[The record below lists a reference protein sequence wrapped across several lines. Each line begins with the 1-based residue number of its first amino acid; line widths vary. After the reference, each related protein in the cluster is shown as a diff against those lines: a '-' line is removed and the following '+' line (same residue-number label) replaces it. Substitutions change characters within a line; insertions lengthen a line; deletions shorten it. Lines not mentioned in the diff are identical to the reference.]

1 MNTLFDSA
9 ETWLSSVAGL
19 SWKGALFA
27 LAVALVVVLLR
38 RQFSPGWRHALWLL
52 VLLRFALPDMG
63 ESRWSMMGWF
73 ESEKVE
79 ARAVVEATQ
88 VAASDSGVLQAME
101 PQEDEAALTA
111 ISVVP
116 EPAHS
121 STSLNPLTLEQRLT
135 LGWLVG
141 VVVMLGAMQAL
152 HLRLLRRLR
161 ADGTPPSSRVA
172 GILNE
177 AGTLA
182 GLTRAPQVCV
192 TGAVRAPALFGVLRP
207 VILLPRDVA
216 ESYDAAALKLIFLHE
231 IAHLQRRDLWTQV
244 LASLIL
250 AVHWFNPLA
259 WWAGRRLRVEAE
271 MAADAQALKYTDA
284 GEAHRFGTVLLD
296 FANRAVAGWLL
307 WCASAT
313 LLGISENKHDLK
325 RRIEALKDVASRRRT
340 RWGIGLLAFALL
352 SVTGLTKTPAETKPA
367 VAAAPPA
374 GTAAAEPGLVTGVV
388 VDDHGKP
395 VAGASC
401 SLRIGD
407 DSDPE
412 VRKAVSDAQGRFRFE
427 SVPESAVLQL
437 RALHS
442 DYVSPREPQPKFSS
456 QDQKEHRLVLARATS
471 WLTGTVTQK
480 SDGQP
485 VPNAAVYTS
494 VAYDNFL
501 AFPLQ
506 GRAKARTDAAGRF
519 RVVKTT
525 FDKEKGFLLVDAP
538 GMALQPVAITWK
550 EGGQTVDQTL
560 ELEKLLTGRVV
571 DAEGKPVQGA
581 SASVCG
587 RFYSDFIN
595 PIKSPETGYYSMGSG
610 YWMGEPATDA
620 QGAFSSRVL
629 VLGEEYGQW
638 LVVQHP
644 VEGIQY
650 ARLRD
655 WKPGDTLKL
664 ERWASAQGTLVDSE
678 GKPVPDTEI
687 RFNASRRETDANGNT
702 LFSLDIRATAKTDAQ
717 GRYQVDRITPQAS
730 SEYVTVNGKIVS
742 LRRGTFAPGEK
753 KTVDIRIP
761 APRAAVPP
769 VPAEKMRQ
777 IKGRLI
783 LPGDRSAMSE
793 AYRVYVSFTP
803 LGKDGLNDQPEVDDG
818 GRFETKDLPADDYL
832 CTVWVSPK
840 DSKLMS
846 ARNGGLSLAFKLE
859 PDTARK
865 PLDLGEF
872 KLEESDFAF
881 RPTGPS
887 GPAPW
892 QTMKLNAEVEEA
904 AAYATW
910 VASNGRG
917 PGPEQKF
924 TDGHAA
930 GEGSLDSN
938 HRFLVRATKADGSK
952 YFSAAQVAA
961 EDEKAVFEKKVRLM
975 PSVAVK
981 GRVRPLPEGYDG
993 RGWIIASVSVRAEMK
1008 LGVIKKGTVPLAYW
1022 YAWAPV
1028 ARDGKFEFPAL
1039 PRGSL
1044 TLDGFG
1050 NGWSTAMPGLASSA
1064 GSVSVKMAGQSSPIE
1079 VTLDTLPCIERR
1091 VRLLR
1096 PDGSPAAGAALSLLT
1111 RGNTAS
1117 LALTTRGHAVES
1129 GDADAYAS
1137 YKKRP
1142 IPGHSVPADAEG
1154 NATLRNQ
1161 PDQSYGSTLCE
1172 VKWTDPQTKK
1182 AHVER
1187 VKIDHQ
1193 ARSPQE
1199 IRLTGKSQ

>member
-1 MNTLFDSA
+1 
-9 ETWLSSVAGL
+9 
-19 SWKGALFA
+19 
-27 LAVALVVVLLR
+27 
-38 RQFSPGWRHALWLL
+38 
-52 VLLRFALPDMG
+52 LRFALPDMG
-63 ESRWSMMGWF
+63 ESRWSMMGRF
-73 ESEKVE
+73 GSDVVEPSSVMEVEAVAAPDPMMSELPGSLESE
-79 ARAVVEATQ
+79 VV
-88 VAASDSGVLQAME
+88 VAATPMVHA
-101 PQEDEAALTA
+101 P
-111 ISVVP
+111 
-116 EPAHS
+116 
-121 STSLNPLTLEQRLT
+121 SLVSHQPWTLEQKLT
-135 LGWLVG
+135 LGWLAG
-141 VVVMLGAMQAL
+141 VVVMLGAMLGL

-161 ADGTPPSSRVA
+161 AGSSAPPSSRVVS
-172 GILNE
+172 ILRE
-177 AGTLA
+177 AGGLA
-182 GLTRAPQVCV
+182 GLRRMPQVCV
-192 TGAVRAPALFGVLRP
+192 TGAVCAPALFGVLRP
-207 VILLPRDVA
+207 VILLPQDVA

-271 MAADAQALKYTDA
+271 MAADALALKYTDA

-325 RRIEALKDVASRRRT
+325 RRIEALKDVACRRRT

-367 VAAAPPA
+367 ASAAPPA
-374 GTAAAEPGLVTGVV
+374 ATAAAAEPGVVTGVV

-427 SVPESAVLQL
+427 SVPESSVLQL
-437 RALHS
+437 RALHP
-442 DYVSPREPQPKFSS
+442 DYVTPLEPQPKFSS
-456 QDQKEHRLVLARATS
+456 QDQKEHRLVLATATS
-471 WLTGTVTQK
+471 WLTGTVTRK

-485 VPNAAVYTS
+485 VPDAAVYTS
-494 VAYDNFL
+494 VTYDNHL
-501 AFPLQ
+501 SFPMT

-519 RVVKTT
+519 RVLKSTY
-525 FDKEKGFLLVDAP
+525 DKEKGFLLVDAP
-538 GMALQPVAITWK
+538 GMALQTVAITWK
-550 EGGQTVDQTL
+550 EGGQTVDQAL
-560 ELEKLLTGRVV
+560 EPEKLLTGRVV

-581 SASVCG
+581 STSVCG
-587 RFYSDFIN
+587 RFYSDSIIN

-610 YWMGEPATDA
+610 YWMGELNTDA

-629 VLGEEYGQW
+629 FTGAEHEQW

-655 WKPGDTLKL
+655 WQPGDTLKL
-664 ERWASAQGTLVDSE
+664 ERWASAQGTLVDVE

-687 RFNASRRETDANGNT
+687 RFNASRRETDVSGTT
-702 LFSLDIRATAKTDAQ
+702 LFSLSIGATTKTDAQ
-717 GRYQVDRITPQAS
+717 GRYQVGRITPQAS
-730 SEYVTVNGKIVS
+730 SEYVMVNGQLVS
-742 LRRGTFAPGEK
+742 LRRGSFAPGEK

-761 APRAAVPP
+761 APRAVVPP
-769 VPAEKMRQ
+769 VPPEKTRQ

-783 LPGDRSAMSE
+783 LPGGRAAMSE
-793 AYRVYVSFTP
+793 AHQVHVSFAP
-803 LGKDGLNDQPEVDDG
+803 LGKDGLNDQPDVDDG
-818 GRFETKDLPADDYL
+818 GRFETRDLPADDYL

-859 PDTARK
+859 PDAARK
-865 PLDLGEF
+865 PLDLGEL

-881 RPTGPS
+881 RPSSGPS

-892 QTMKLNAEVEEA
+892 QTMKLNAEVEDA

-924 TDGHAA
+924 TDGRAA

-952 YFSAAQVAA
+952 FFSAAQSAS
-961 EDEKAVFEKKVRLM
+961 EDEKAVFDKKVRLM

-981 GRVRPLPEGYDG
+981 GRVRPLPANYDG
-993 RGWIIASVSVRAEMK
+993 QGWIIASVSVRAEMK
-1008 LGVIKKGTVPLAYW
+1008 TGVIMKGTVPIAYW

-1028 ARDGKFEFPAL
+1028 SRDGKFEFSAL
-1039 PRGSL
+1039 PRGNLSL
-1044 TLDGFG
+1044 AGFG
-1050 NGWSTAMPGLASSA
+1050 EGWSTAMPGPASSA
-1064 GSVSVKMAGQSSPIE
+1064 GSVSVKMAGESSPIDA
-1079 VTLDTLPCIERR
+1079 VIDTLPNIERR

-1096 PDGSPAAGAALSLLT
+1096 PDGSPADGAMLSVMT
-1111 RGNTAS
+1111 TGGTAP
-1117 LALTTRGHAVES
+1117 LALTTRGHAVEPA
-1129 GDADAYAS
+1129 DAEAYAS

-1142 IPGHSVPADAEG
+1142 IPGHSVTADAEG
-1154 NATLRNQ
+1154 LATLRNQ
-1161 PDQSYGSTLCE
+1161 PDQSYGSTTCE

-1187 VKIDHQ
+1187 VKIEHQ
-1193 ARSPQE
+1193 ARQPQE
-1199 IRLTGKSQ
+1199 IRLVGKAP

>member
-1 MNTLFDSA
+1 MNTLLDSA
-9 ETWLSSVAGL
+9 ETWLLSVAGL

-27 LAVALVVVLLR
+27 LAVALVVVLMR
-38 RQFSPGWRHALWLL
+38 RQFSPGWRHVLWLL
-52 VLLRFALPDMG
+52 VLLRFVLPDMG
-63 ESRWSMMGWF
+63 ESRWSMMGRF
-73 ESEKVE
+73 GSEEVKPGMVME
-79 ARAVVEATQ
+79 
-88 VAASDSGVLQAME
+88 VAEVSAPME
-101 PQEDEAALTA
+101 VMLELPQELESVTQAAMPDVNVT
-111 ISVVP
+111 
-116 EPAHS
+116 
-121 STSLNPLTLEQRLT
+121 PLVTRKPWTLEQKLT
-135 LGWLVG
+135 LGWLAG
-141 VVVMLGAMQAL
+141 VVVMLGAMLGL

-161 ADGTPPSSRVA
+161 ADGVPPSSRVVS
-172 GILNE
+172 ILRE
-177 AGTLA
+177 AGELA
-182 GLTRAPQVCV
+182 GLRRVPQVCV
-192 TGAVRAPALFGVLRP
+192 TGAVRAPALFGVRRP
-207 VILLPRDVA
+207 VILLPQDVA

-271 MAADAQALKYTDA
+271 MAADALALKYTDA

-340 RWGIGLLAFALL
+340 RWGIGLLVFALL
-352 SVTGLTKTPAETKPA
+352 SVTGLTKTPAETKQ
-367 VAAAPPA
+367 AATTPPA
-374 GTAAAEPGLVTGVV
+374 GTAAAAEPGVVTGFV

-395 VAGASC
+395 IVGASC

-407 DSDPE
+407 DTDPE

-427 SVPESAVLQL
+427 SVPESGVLQL
-437 RALHS
+437 RALHP
-442 DYVSPREPQPKFSS
+442 DYVSPRETQPKFSS
-456 QDQKEHRLVLARATS
+456 QDQKEHRLVLAKATS
-471 WLTGTVTQK
+471 WLTGTVTRK

-485 VPNAAVYTS
+485 VPDAAVYTS
-494 VAYDNFL
+494 VAYDNLL
-501 AFPLQ
+501 AFPMA
-506 GRAKARTDAAGRF
+506 GRAKARTDATGRF
-519 RVVKTT
+519 RVVKSS
-525 FDKEKGFLLVDAP
+525 FDKERGFLLVDAP

-550 EGGQTVDQTL
+550 EGGQTVDQAL
-560 ELEKLLTGRVV
+560 ELEKLLTGKVV
-571 DAEGKPVQGA
+571 DAEGKPVPGA
-581 SASVCG
+581 SLSVCG
-587 RFYSDFIN
+587 RFYHDSLNSIKN
-595 PIKSPETGYYSMGSG
+595 PDTGYYSMGPG

-620 QGAFSSRVL
+620 QGAFSGRVL
-629 VLGEEYGQW
+629 VVGAEHEQW

-644 VEGIQY
+644 AEGIGY
-650 ARLRD
+650 ASLRD
-655 WKPGDTLKL
+655 WRPGNTLKL
-664 ERWASAQGTLVDSE
+664 ERWASAQGTLVDAE

-687 RFNASRRETDANGNT
+687 RFSASRRETDVGGTT

-769 VPAEKMRQ
+769 VPAEKTRQ

-783 LPGDRSAMSE
+783 LPGGRSAMSE
-793 AYRVYVSFTP
+793 AYRVSVSFTA
-803 LGKDGLNDQPEVDDG
+803 LGKDGMNDQPDVDDG
-818 GRFETKDLPADDYL
+818 GRFETRDLPADDYL

-859 PDTARK
+859 PDTARQ
-865 PLDLGEF
+865 PHDLGEL

-881 RPTGPS
+881 RPSNSTATSKS
-887 GPAPW
+887 GSWPKAR
-892 QTMKLNAEVEEA
+892 LNAEVEDA
-904 AAYATW
+904 DSFATW
-910 VASNGRG
+910 VISHGRG
-917 PGPEQKF
+917 TGPEQKF
-924 TDGHAA
+924 TDGRAV
-930 GEGSLDSN
+930 GEGLLDMG
-938 HRFLVRATKADGSK
+938 HRFLMRGTKADCSQ
-952 YFSAAQVAA
+952 YFSAAQVAL
-961 EDEKAVFEKKVRLM
+961 EDADAVFDKKVRLM

-981 GRVRPLPEGYDG
+981 GRVRPLPANYDG
-993 RGWIIASVSVRAEMK
+993 QGWVIASVAVRAEMQT
-1008 LGVIKKGTVPLAYW
+1008 GVIIKGTVPIAYW

-1028 ARDGKFEFPAL
+1028 SRDGRFEFPTL
-1039 PRGSL
+1039 PRGNLSL
-1044 TLDGFG
+1044 AGFG
-1050 NGWSTAMPGLASSA
+1050 DGWSTASTFSA
-1064 GSVSVKMAGQSSPIE
+1064 GSVSVKTAGQSSPIE
-1079 VTLDTLPCIERR
+1079 VVIDTLPCIERQ
-1091 VRLLR
+1091 VLLLR
-1096 PDGSPAAGAALSLLT
+1096 PDGSPAGGATLSVMT
-1111 RGNTAS
+1111 TGGTAP
-1117 LALTTRGHAVES
+1117 LALTTRGHAVEP
-1129 GDADAYAS
+1129 GDAEAYAS
-1137 YKKRP
+1137 YKKHR
-1142 IPGHSVPADAEG
+1142 IPGHSVTADAEG

-1199 IRLTGKSQ
+1199 IRLVGKSQ

>member
-9 ETWLSSVAGL
+9 DMWLPRIAGL

-27 LAVALVVVLLR
+27 LVVALIVVLLR
-38 RQFSPGWRHALWLL
+38 RQISPGWRHALWLL

-63 ESRWSMMGWF
+63 ESRWSMMGRF
-73 ESEKVE
+73 GSDAVESSAVLEVAEVSGPVE
-79 ARAVVEATQ
+79 VLPELSKELESVAQVSVPALNVPPAVT
-88 VAASDSGVLQAME
+88 LQ
-101 PQEDEAALTA
+101 PW
-111 ISVVP
+111 
-116 EPAHS
+116 
-121 STSLNPLTLEQRLT
+121 TLEQKLT
-135 LGWLVG
+135 LAWLVG
-141 VVVMLGAMQAL
+141 VVAMLGAMLTL

-161 ADGTPPSSRVA
+161 ADGVPPSSRVVS
-172 GILNE
+172 ILRE
-177 AGTLA
+177 AGELA
-182 GLTRAPQVCV
+182 GLRRVPHVCV

-271 MAADAQALKYTDA
+271 MAADALALKYTDA
-284 GEAHRFGTVLLD
+284 AEAHRFGTVLLD

-307 WCASAT
+307 WCSSAT

-352 SVTGLTKTPAETKPA
+352 SVTGLTKTPAETKA
-367 VAAAPPA
+367 ASAAAPA
-374 GTAAAEPGLVTGVV
+374 TTTAAAAEPGVVTGLV

-395 VAGASC
+395 IAGASC

-437 RALHS
+437 RALHA
-442 DYVSPREPQPKFSS
+442 DYVTPLELPPKFSS
-456 QDQKEHRLVLARATS
+456 QDQKEHRLVLTTATS
-471 WLTGTVTQK
+471 WLTGTVTRK

-485 VPNAAVYTS
+485 VPDAAVYTS
-494 VAYDNFL
+494 VAYDNHL
-501 AFPLQ
+501 SFPMT

-519 RVVKTT
+519 RVVKSTY
-525 FDKEKGFLLVDAP
+525 DKEKGFLLVDAA

-560 ELEKLLTGRVV
+560 EPEKLLTGKVV

-581 SASVCG
+581 SLSVCG
-587 RFYSDFIN
+587 RFYSDIIN
-595 PIKSPETGYYSMGSG
+595 PIKNPDTGYYSMGSG
-610 YWMGEPATDA
+610 YWMGGPATDA

-629 VLGEEYGQW
+629 VVGAEHGQW

-644 VEGIQY
+644 AEGVQY

-664 ERWASAQGTLVDSE
+664 ERWASAQGTLVDAE
-678 GKPVPDTEI
+678 GKPAPNTEI

-702 LFSLDIRATAKTDAQ
+702 QFSLDIRATAKTDAQ

-730 SEYVTVNGKIVS
+730 SEYVMVNGKLVS
-742 LRRGTFAPGEK
+742 LRRGNFVSGEK
-753 KTVDIRIP
+753 KTMDIRIP
-761 APRAAVPP
+761 APRAVVPP

-783 LPGDRSAMSE
+783 LPGGRAAMSE
-793 AYRVYVSFTP
+793 AHRVYVSFAP
-803 LGKDGLNDQPEVDDG
+803 LGKDGLYDQPDVDDG
-818 GRFETKDLPADDYL
+818 GRFETRDLPADDYL
-832 CTVWVSPK
+832 CIVSVSPK

-859 PDTARK
+859 PDAARQ
-865 PLDLGEF
+865 PLDLGEL

-892 QTMKLNAEVEEA
+892 QTMKLNAEVEDA
-904 AAYATW
+904 AAFATW

-924 TDGHAA
+924 TDGRAA
-930 GEGSLDSN
+930 GEGSHDSN
-938 HRFLVRATKADGSK
+938 HRFLVRTTKADGSK
-952 YFSAAQVAA
+952 YFSAAQSAA
-961 EDEKAVFEKKVRLM
+961 EDEKAVFDQKVRLM

-981 GRVRPLPEGYDG
+981 GRVRPLPADYDG
-993 RGWIIASVSVRAEMK
+993 KGWIIASVSVRAEMK
-1008 LGVIKKGTVPLAYW
+1008 TGVIMKGTVPIAYW
-1022 YAWAPV
+1022 FAWAPV
-1028 ARDGKFEFPAL
+1028 SRDGKFAFPAL
-1039 PRGSL
+1039 PRGNLSL
-1044 TLDGFG
+1044 AGFG
-1050 NGWSTAMPGLASSA
+1050 EGWSTTMPGPATSA

-1079 VTLDTLPCIERR
+1079 AVIDTLPNIERR

-1096 PDGSPAAGAALSLLT
+1096 PDGSPAAGATLSFVM
-1111 RGNTAS
+1111 NTNSAP
-1117 LALTTRGHAVES
+1117 LALTSRGHAFEP
-1129 GDADAYAS
+1129 GDAEAYAS
-1137 YKKRP
+1137 YKKRR
-1142 IPGHSVPADAEG
+1142 IPGHSATADAEG
-1154 NATLRNQ
+1154 NAVLRNQ
-1161 PDQSYGSTLCE
+1161 PDQSYGSTTCE
-1172 VKWTDPQTKK
+1172 VKWTDPKTKV

-1187 VKIDHQ
+1187 VKIEHQ
-1193 ARSPQE
+1193 ARAPQE
-1199 IRLTGKSQ
+1199 IRLIGKSQ